1 MAGPGRCLC
10 ESHARAGPSH
20 SVTAAFTP
28 SLAFLL
34 IAGVMDLGFFRRARS
49 QAAGILP
56 VALDYDMLV
65 ATLHAYQASS
75 ATARAQAQAP
85 AADGQPQPPNAA
97 LVELLVAG
105 PEWRSAVEDLGG
117 SFNALYARHPSSKA

>member
-1 MAGPGRCLC
+1 M
-10 ESHARAGPSH
+10 
-20 SVTAAFTP
+20 
-28 SLAFLL
+28 
-34 IAGVMDLGFFRRARS
+34 
-49 QAAGILP
+49 P
-56 VALDYDMLV
+56 VALDYGMLV

-85 AADGQPQPPNAA
+85 AADEQPQPPNAA